1 MEEKNHYK
9 MVNFR
14 LNLEKTEEK
23 EVFDFLEEIDHGT
36 LKECYGNKSSFI
48 KRVLIEFLHHKKAAK
63 NQNISKEEVSQI
75 EENFYQKL
83 EVVMRS
89 SKEELLCA
97 LPLAIKQVLEEVLA
111 TKVQDFDF
119 HAGSN
124 KVGMNANESI
134 ESADRITGGIG
145 NETIHNSVKENIS
158 AVIPEE
164 TENLPEEAMSYFLG
178 L

>member
-48 KRVLIEFLHHKKAAK
+48 KRVLIDFLHRKKVAENK
-63 NQNISKEEVSQI
+63 NISKEEVNQM
-75 EENFYQKL
+75 EESFYQKL

-89 SKEELLCA
+89 SKEELLYA
-97 LPLAIKQVLEEVLA
+97 LPLTIKQMLEEVLA

-124 KVGMNANESI
+124 KVGMKANESI

-145 NETIHNSVKENIS
+145 NETIHNAGKENIS

>member
-1 MEEKNHYK
+1 MEEKKHYK

-23 EVFDFLEEIDHGT
+23 VVFDFLEEIDHGT

-48 KRVLIEFLHHKKAAK
+48 KRVLIDFLYRNKEVE
-63 NQNISKEEVSQI
+63 NLNIAKEEATQM
-75 EENFYQKL
+75 EESFCKKL

-97 LPLAIKQVLEEVLA
+97 LPLVIKQMLEEVLETRA
-111 TKVQDFDF
+111 QDFEF
-119 HAGSN
+119 HASSN

-134 ESADRITGGIG
+134 ESADRITGRIG

>member
-1 MEEKNHYK
+1 M
-9 MVNFR
+9 
-14 LNLEKTEEK
+14 
-23 EVFDFLEEIDHGT
+23 
-36 LKECYGNKSSFI
+36 
-48 KRVLIEFLHHKKAAK
+48 
-63 NQNISKEEVSQI
+63 
-75 EENFYQKL
+75 
-83 EVVMRS
+83 
-89 SKEELLCA
+89 
-97 LPLAIKQVLEEVLA
+97 
-111 TKVQDFDF
+111 QDFDF